1 MLKNYLKI
9 ALRNIIRHKGYS
21 FINIAGLAVGM
32 ACCFLIILWVQDELS
47 YDKFHEN
54 AESICRVVGEEQY
67 SDGSTDKFAVTPK
80 ALALALKEE
89 YPEVI
94 NSTVISDRRG
104 SGLFKYGEKAFYER
118 KIVYADE
125 FFFSIFRF
133 PFIKGDLKTALS
145 NPYSVVITEGVA
157 NKYFGNEDPIGKTL
171 IYNNTYNLSVTGVLK
186 NIPNNSH
193 LQFDFFVPIKI
204 QEDIYTS
211 SGLIFQEWGSYG
223 FYTFLQLQENI
234 QSETLDKKITRYLD
248 KRFEDNNI
256 ALSLQ
261 PLTKIHLYSDLTAD
275 IGGRG
280 DIKYVYIF
288 SIIAFFVL
296 IIACINFMN
305 LATARSSM
313 RAKEIGIRKVAG
325 AYRSN
330 LIKQFLGESIFIS
343 FIALVFAIVLVELFL
358 PTFNNLSGKALTLSI
373 TGNIHI
379 ILALILITIITGLL
393 SGSYPAFF
401 LSSFKPITTLK
412 GSTKR
417 AGKSISL
424 RKILI
429 LFQFAITII
438 LLVGTISVYKQL
450 DYVRN
455 RKLGY
460 EKEHIV
466 HMPLRGELS
475 QKYESMKNYLLKNVD
490 VLNVSIASALP
501 TGSTLSTSG
510 SLDWEGKSPD
520 DEILMNVVSVDHD
533 YIDTFKMEII
543 QGRDFSK
550 KFTTDASAGFI
561 LNEAAIK
568 AMGIE
573 SPIGKRFS
581 IWETRGN
588 IIGVVKNYHFD
599 SLHKEIEPLVLAIL
613 PDLYSHICV
622 KIKSDS
628 IPNTIS
634 ELKTIWN
641 KYFPGYPFE
650 YHFLDESL
658 DNLYR
663 IEERIGTVFKYFT
676 VIAIIISCLG
686 LFGLASFTTE
696 QRTKEIGI
704 RKVLGATIPNI
715 LFLLTKDFTKWV
727 LMANI
732 IAWPVAYYAM
742 NRWLQYF
749 AYRTNIGLFTFIL
762 SAVLTIIIAFIT
774 VSYQSIKAAL
784 ANPIE
789 ALRYE

>member
-9 ALRNIIRHKGYS
+9 ALRNIIRHKSYS
-21 FINIAGLAVGM
+21 FINITGLAIGM
-32 ACCFLIILWVQDELS
+32 ACCILILLWIQDELS

-54 AESICRVVGEEQY
+54 ADNIYRVAGEQQY
-67 SDGSTDKFAVTPK
+67 SDGSVDKFAVTPE
-80 ALALALKEE
+80 ALAAALKKE

-94 NSTVISDRRG
+94 YSTKISRTRG
-104 SGLFKYGEKAFYER
+104 GLFKYDDNSFYER
-118 KIVYADE
+118 SVAYTDE
-125 FFFSIFRF
+125 FFFRIFKF
-133 PFIKGDLKTALS
+133 PFIKGDSKIALS
-145 NPYSVVITEGVA
+145 NPYSIVITRDIA
-157 NKYFGNEDPIGKTL
+157 NKYFGNDDPIGKT
-171 IYNNTYNLSVTGVLK
+171 IIFNNAYNLSVTGIIE
-186 NIPNNSH
+186 NIPHNSH
-193 LQFDFFVPIKI
+193 LKFDFFIPMKI
-204 QEDIYTS
+204 YKDIRTS
-211 SGLIFQEWGSYG
+211 SGLIFDEWRTYG
-223 FYTFLQLQENI
+223 YYTFLLLQKNM
-234 QSETLDKKITRYLD
+234 QFKTVNKKISRYLD
-248 KRFEDNNI
+248 KRSDDNTT
-256 ALSLQ
+256 ALFLQ

-296 IIACINFMN
+296 IIACVNFMN

-313 RAKEIGIRKVAG
+313 RAKEVGIRKVVG
-325 AYRSN
+325 AQRSN
-330 LIKQFLGESIFIS
+330 LIKQFLGESILLS
-343 FIALVFAIVLVELFL
+343 SIALIFAIVLVELFL
-358 PTFNNLSGKALTLSI
+358 PAFNNLSEKELTLSVS
-373 TGNIHI
+373 GNISI
-379 ILALILITIITGLL
+379 ILALFLITIITGLI

-417 AGKSISL
+417 ARRSFSL

-438 LLVGTISVYKQL
+438 LLIGTISVYRQL
-450 DYVRN
+450 NYVRN

-460 EKEHIV
+460 EKEHIIY
-466 HMPLRGELS
+466 MPLRGELS
-475 QKYESMKNYLLKNVD
+475 QKYESMKNDMLKNVD

-520 DEILMNVVSVDHD
+520 DEILINVVSVDHD
-533 YIDTFKMEII
+533 YIDTFKLQII
-543 QGRDFSK
+543 MGRNFSK
-550 KFTTDASAGFI
+550 KFSTDSSAGFV

-573 SPIGKRFS
+573 SPIGKQFS
-581 IWETRGN
+581 LWDTKGT
-588 IIGVVKNYHFD
+588 IIGVVKDYHFD
-599 SLHKEIEPLVLAIL
+599 SLHKEIEPLILAIL
-613 PDLYSHICV
+613 PDLYSDICI
-622 KIKSDS
+622 KIKSDNIS
-628 IPNTIS
+628 NTIR
-634 ELKTIWN
+634 ELNSIWE
-641 KYFPGYPFE
+641 KYVPEYPFE

-663 IEERIGTVFKYFT
+663 VEERIGISFKYFT
-676 VIAIIISCLG
+676 VIAIIVSCLG

-704 RKVLGATIPNI
+704 RKILGATVPNI
-715 LFLLTKDFTKWV
+715 ILLFTQEFIKWV
-727 LMANI
+727 LIANI
-732 IAWPVAYYAM
+732 IAWPIAYYLM
-742 NRWLQYF
+742 NRWLQNF
-749 AYRTNIGLFTFIL
+749 AYRTNIGLSTFIF
-762 SAVLTIIIAFIT
+762 SAALALFIALVT